1 MAVFSPSSASSFNER
16 SILKQCFLELRTGK
30 TRQHLTDHT
39 GSMFGWADEK
49 DQCRY
54 NQAGDILNPQCSVE
68 PACRD
73 HTTWG
78 QTFCMRDHYYQLFD
92 LEKNFG
98 EKTFCKNSG
107 NKNANLEGVANPFL
121 HLLPVNFQ
129 STLC

>member
-1 MAVFSPSSASSFNER
+1 
-16 SILKQCFLELRTGK
+16 
-30 TRQHLTDHT
+30 
-39 GSMFGWADEK
+39 MFGWADEK

-107 NKNANLEGVANPFL
+107 NKNANLEGVTNSFCIYFRSTSGR
-121 HLLPVNFQ
+121 LPVDSQ
-129 STLC
+129 SSVLFWFVTPIRIWKKPFWVINGRIEM